1 MSILL
6 EVEDL
11 DVHFGRP
18 DAPGTV
24 KAVDGVTFNVEKGKT
39 LGLVGE
45 SGCGKSTTGYA
56 ILQLVRAT
64 SGRVLFDGVDLC
76 QAGNRDLR
84 RMRRKLQIIF
94 QDAHAS
100 LNPRMPI
107 GDLVGEALDIHGLS
121 GGKARAGRVRELLD
135 MVGLSG
141 HLIERYPHELSG
153 GQAQR
158 VAICRALAVEP
169 ELIICDEP
177 VSALD
182 VSIQA
187 QILNLLQDLQE
198 RLGLTYIFISHDLS
212 VVRHI
217 SDQVAVM
224 YLGKIVEM
232 AGKEEIYASPAH
244 PYTKSLMSAVPV
256 PDPDVEAN
264 RQRIILTGDLPNPAN
279 PPSGCHFRTRCPVAI
294 DACAGIDPPR
304 FPLAPGHWAKCIRLG
319 EA

>member
-1 MSILL
+1 MSTLL

-24 KAVDGVTFNVEKGKT
+24 KAVDGISFKVEKGRT

-56 ILQLVRAT
+56 TLQLVRPS
-64 SGRVLFDGVDLC
+64 SGRVLFDGTDLC
-76 QAGNRDLR
+76 TVNKRELR

-107 GDLVGEALDIHGLS
+107 GDLVGEALDIHGLFR
-121 GGKARAGRVRELLD
+121 GTARAGRVRELLD

-141 HLIERYPHELSG
+141 DLFERYPHELSG

-187 QILNLLQDLQE
+187 PQNRE
-198 RLGLTYIFISHDLS
+198 P
-212 VVRHI
+212 
-217 SDQVAVM
+217 A
-224 YLGKIVEM
+224 
-232 AGKEEIYASPAH
+232 AGPAGASSASPTSSLSPARSLGRAAH
-244 PYTKSLMSAVPV
+244 QRPGGSHVSWQ
-256 PDPDVEAN
+256 DRRDG
-264 RQRIILTGDLPNPAN
+264 RQGGDLHRLAKHIP
-279 PPSGCHFRTRCPVAI
+279 TRS
-294 DACAGIDPPR
+294 R
-304 FPLAPGHWAKCIRLG
+304 
-319 EA
+319 